1 MSEIA
6 EFTRHLGNY
15 LPAPDV
21 ALVARAFEFSES
33 AHRGQFRKSGE
44 PYITHPLAVASILSQ
59 WRLDAQGL
67 AAALLHDVMEDT
79 SVTKGELE
87 KKFGKP
93 VADMVDGVSKLDQ
106 IEFDSRE
113 EAQAESFRKMLL
125 AMARDVR
132 VILIKLA
139 DRLHNMR
146 TLDAMAQTHK
156 KRIAKETLDIYAPIA
171 NRLGLNALFLELQDL
186 CFKHL
191 YPLRYRILAKAV
203 KAARGNRREV
213 MNRLLDVIREGFAK
227 SGLVAVVTG
236 REKTIFSVYKKMR
249 EKHYTFSQ
257 VFDIYGVRVLVP
269 DKTSCYS
276 ALGVLH
282 ELYKPIPGKFK
293 DYVAIPKANGYQSL
307 HSTLFGP
314 FGTPLEVQIRTH
326 DMHRV
331 AEAGV
336 AAHWLYKTDGE
347 LDLAEAQKETSRWLQ
362 SLLEIQ
368 SESGDSKEFLEH
380 IKGDLFPDEI
390 YVFTPKGKI
399 MALPRGA
406 TAVDFAY
413 GVHTDIGHH
422 CVAARI
428 NYELLPLRTELKNGD
443 HVEILTSPTARPNPS
458 WLSFVST
465 GKARS
470 RIRHYLKGLQQKESA
485 ALGERLLNQALATL
499 KVEPESITWDRWEVI
514 AKEYGTK
521 THIEILADIGLGK
534 RHSFVVAQ
542 ALTKTSGKSDD
553 PQSMANARLGSLT
566 LRGVEGVAIQYAKC
580 CRPIPGD
587 TILGQF
593 RRGQGLLVHSR
604 DCVTLRKQRNWST
617 SNGRPMSRAHS
628 KPACACSSRT
638 GAACSP
644 NSPPPSPT
652 PRRTSTRYRWS
663 GRAAAK
669 SWPCSLPCRYATARI
684 WRRSCAR
691 CDGFR
696 RSGACRE
703 RGPDPAAAARNRGR
717 IHHVASSSAVAPI
730 DIHQ

>member
-21 ALVARAFEFSES
+21 ALVERAFAFSDS

-79 SVTKGELE
+79 TVTKGEIE
-87 KKFGKP
+87 TSFGKR

-106 IEFDSRE
+106 IEFTSRE

-125 AMARDVR
+125 AMAQDVR

-146 TLDAMAQTHK
+146 TLDAMAPAHRR
-156 KRIAKETLDIYAPIA
+156 RIARETVDIYAPIA
-171 NRLGLNALFLELQDL
+171 NRLGLNALYLELQDL
-186 CFKHL
+186 AFKHL
-191 YPLRYRILAKAV
+191 YPMRYRVLAGAI

-213 MNRLLDVIREGFAK
+213 MNRLLDVIRDGFAK
-227 SGLVAVVTG
+227 AGIHASVSG
-236 REKTIFSVYKKMR
+236 REKTVFSVYKKMR
-249 EKHYTFSQ
+249 EKRYTFSQ

-269 DKTSCYS
+269 AATDCYA

-282 ELYKPIPGKFK
+282 SLYKPIPGKFK
-293 DYVAIPKANGYQSL
+293 DYIAIPKANGYQSL
-307 HSTLFGP
+307 HTTLFGP
-314 FGTPLEVQIRTH
+314 FGTPLEAQIRTH
-326 DMHRV
+326 DMHRL

-336 AAHWLYKTDGE
+336 AAHWLYKAGGE
-347 LDLAEAQKETSRWLQ
+347 LDLAEAQQQTHRWLQ

-368 SESGDSKEFLEH
+368 SESRDSKEFLEH

-413 GVHTDIGHH
+413 AVHTDIGHH

-428 NYELLPLRTELKNGD
+428 NYEQMPLRTELKNGD
-443 HVEILTSPTARPNPS
+443 QVEILTSPTARPNPS
-458 WLSFVST
+458 WVSFVAT

-470 RIRHYLKGLQQKESA
+470 RIRHFLKGLQQKESA
-485 ALGERLLNQALATL
+485 ALGERMLAQALATL
-499 KVEPESITWDRWEVI
+499 KVEPESISWDRWEAL
-514 AKEYGTK
+514 AKEFGAK
-521 THIEILADIGLGK
+521 SQLEILADIGLGK
-534 RHSFVVAQ
+534 RLSFAVAQ
-542 ALTKTSGKSDD
+542 ALTRPVGKDEAALPVAPAKPSAL
-553 PQSMANARLGSLT
+553 S

-580 CRPIPGD
+580 CRPVPGD
-587 TILGQF
+587 TIVGQF
-593 RRGQGLLVHSR
+593 RKGQGLAVHTR
-604 DCVTLRKQRNWST
+604 DCITLKKQRVDVEQLIDVEW
-617 SNGRPMSRAHS
+617 AHDVQGVFD
-628 KPACACSSRT
+628 AGIRLLVAD
-638 GAACSP
+638 
-644 NSPPPSPT
+644 
-652 PRRTSTRYRWS
+652 RR
-663 GRAAAK
+663 GLLAD
-669 SWPCSLPCRYATARI
+669 LATAI
-684 WRRSCAR
+684 
-691 CDGFR
+691 
-696 RSGACRE
+696 SGAEANIDNVSME
-703 RGPDPAAAARNRGR
+703 RPDGGEVLAMFFSVQVRDRRHLADVIRALKRIADVRRVQRART
-717 IHHVASSSAVAPI
+717 
-730 DIHQ
+730 

>member
-6 EFTRHLGNY
+6 EFTRHLGHY
-15 LPAPDV
+15 LPPPDV
-21 ALVARAFEFSES
+21 ALVSRAFEFSET

-79 SVTKGELE
+79 SVTKNELE
-87 KKFGKP
+87 STFGKP

-106 IEFDSRE
+106 IEFTSHED
-113 EAQAESFRKMLL
+113 AQAESFRKMLL

-146 TLDAMAQTHK
+146 TLDAMAPTHR
-156 KRIAKETLDIYAPIA
+156 KRIAHETLDIYAPIA
-171 NRLGLNALFLELQDL
+171 NRLGLNSLYLELQDL
-186 CFKHL
+186 SFKHL
-191 YPLRYRILAKAV
+191 YPLRYRILANAI
-203 KAARGNRREV
+203 KAARGNRREI
-213 MNRLLDVIREGFAK
+213 MNRLLDVIREGLAK
-227 SGLVAVVTG
+227 ADLMAAVTG
-236 REKTIFSVYKKMR
+236 REKTIYSVYKKMR

-257 VFDIYGVRVLVP
+257 VFDIYGVRILVA
-269 DKTSCYS
+269 DQTACYA

-282 ELYKPIPGKFK
+282 QLYKPIPGKFK
-293 DYVAIPKANGYQSL
+293 DYVAIPKGNGYQSL
-307 HSTLFGP
+307 HTTLFGP
-314 FGTPLEVQIRTH
+314 FGTPLEAQLRTH

-336 AAHWLYKTDGE
+336 AAHWLYKSGSV
-347 LDLAEAQKETSRWLQ
+347 LDLAQAQRDTSRWLQ

-422 CVAARI
+422 CVATRI
-428 NYELLPLRTELKNGD
+428 NYELLPLRSELKNGD
-443 HVEILTSPTARPNPS
+443 HVEILTAPTAHPNPS
-458 WLSFVST
+458 WLSFVAT

-470 RIRHYLKGLQQKESA
+470 RIRHYLKGLQQRESA
-485 ALGERLLNQALATL
+485 VLGERLLNQALATFN
-499 KVEPESITWDRWEVI
+499 VEPEAIMWDRWE
-514 AKEYGTK
+514 ALANEYGAK
-521 THIEILADIGLGK
+521 SQLEVLADIGLGK
-534 RHSFVVAQ
+534 RMSFVVAQ
-542 ALTKTSGKSDD
+542 ALTKAASKSDIAHKD
-553 PQSMANARLGSLT
+553 ATATKPASLT

-587 TILGQF
+587 IVVGQF
-593 RRGQGLLVHSR
+593 RRGQGLLVHIRS
-604 DCVTLRKQRNWST
+604 CVTLKKQRFDSSEIVDVEWAPDVDGVFETGVRLLISDRRGLLADLAMAIADADANIDTVSLE
-617 SNGRPMSRAHS
+617 RPDGGDVLAMFFGVQVRD
-628 KPACACSSRT
+628 
-638 GAACSP
+638 
-644 NSPPPSPT
+644 
-652 PRRTSTRYRWS
+652 RRH
-663 GRAAAK
+663 
-669 SWPCSLPCRYATARI
+669 LARI
-684 WRRSCAR
+684 MRALKRVPNVKR
-691 CDGFR
+691 VQR
-696 RSGACRE
+696 TRT
-703 RGPDPAAAARNRGR
+703 
-717 IHHVASSSAVAPI
+717 
-730 DIHQ
+730 

>member
-6 EFTRHLGNY
+6 EFTRHLGHY
-15 LPAPDV
+15 LPPPDV
-21 ALVARAFEFSES
+21 ALVSRAFEFSET

-79 SVTKGELE
+79 SVTKNELE
-87 KKFGKP
+87 STFGKP

-106 IEFDSRE
+106 IEFTSHED
-113 EAQAESFRKMLL
+113 AQAESFRKMLL

-146 TLDAMAQTHK
+146 TLDAMAPTHR
-156 KRIAKETLDIYAPIA
+156 KRIAHETLDIYAPIA
-171 NRLGLNALFLELQDL
+171 NRLGLNSLYLELQDL
-186 CFKHL
+186 SFKHL
-191 YPLRYRILAKAV
+191 YPLRYRILANAI
-203 KAARGNRREV
+203 KAARGNRREI
-213 MNRLLDVIREGFAK
+213 MNRLLDVIREGLAK
-227 SGLVAVVTG
+227 ADLMAAVTG
-236 REKTIFSVYKKMR
+236 REKTIYSVYKKMR

-257 VFDIYGVRVLVP
+257 VFDIYGVRILVA
-269 DKTSCYS
+269 DQTACYA

-282 ELYKPIPGKFK
+282 QLYKPIPGKFK
-293 DYVAIPKANGYQSL
+293 DYVAIPKGNGYQSL
-307 HSTLFGP
+307 HTTLFGP
-314 FGTPLEVQIRTH
+314 FGTPLEAQLRTH

-336 AAHWLYKTDGE
+336 AAHWLYKSGSV
-347 LDLAEAQKETSRWLQ
+347 LDLAQAQRDTSRWLQ

-422 CVAARI
+422 CVATRI
-428 NYELLPLRTELKNGD
+428 NYELLPLRSELKNGD
-443 HVEILTSPTARPNPS
+443 HVEILTAPTAHPNPS
-458 WLSFVST
+458 WLSFVAT

-470 RIRHYLKGLQQKESA
+470 RIRHYLKGLQQRESA
-485 ALGERLLNQALATL
+485 VLGERLLNQALATFN
-499 KVEPESITWDRWEVI
+499 VEPEAIMWDRWE
-514 AKEYGTK
+514 ALATEYGAK
-521 THIEILADIGLGK
+521 SQLEVLADIGLGK
-534 RHSFVVAQ
+534 RMSFVVAQ
-542 ALTKTSGKSDD
+542 ALTKAASKSDIAHKD
-553 PQSMANARLGSLT
+553 ATATKPASLT

-587 TILGQF
+587 IVVGQF
-593 RRGQGLLVHSR
+593 RRGQGLLVHIRS
-604 DCVTLRKQRNWST
+604 CVTLKKQRFDSSEIVDVEWAPDVDGVFETGVRLLISDRRGLLADLAMAIADADANIDTVSLE
-617 SNGRPMSRAHS
+617 RPDGGDVLAMFFGVQVRD
-628 KPACACSSRT
+628 
-638 GAACSP
+638 
-644 NSPPPSPT
+644 
-652 PRRTSTRYRWS
+652 RRH
-663 GRAAAK
+663 
-669 SWPCSLPCRYATARI
+669 LARI
-684 WRRSCAR
+684 MRALKRVPNVKR
-691 CDGFR
+691 VQR
-696 RSGACRE
+696 TRT
-703 RGPDPAAAARNRGR
+703 
-717 IHHVASSSAVAPI
+717 
-730 DIHQ
+730 

>member
-6 EFTRHLGNY
+6 EFTRHLGHY

-21 ALVARAFEFSES
+21 ALVERAFEFSET

-59 WRLDAQGL
+59 WRIDAEGL

-79 SVTKGELE
+79 SVTRTQLE
-87 KKFGKP
+87 STFGRP
-93 VADMVDGVSKLDQ
+93 VAEMVDGVSKLDQ
-106 IEFDSRE
+106 IEFSTRE

-146 TLDAMAQTHK
+146 TLDAMAHAHRR
-156 KRIAKETLDIYAPIA
+156 RIARETLDIYAPIA
-171 NRLGLNALFLELQDL
+171 NRLGLNSLYLELQDL
-186 CFKHL
+186 SFKHL
-191 YPLRYRILAKAV
+191 YPMRYRILAGAI

-213 MNRLLDVIREGFAK
+213 MNRLLDVLREGLAHAQIPAT
-227 SGLVAVVTG
+227 VAG
-236 REKTIFSVYKKMR
+236 REKTIYSVYKKML

-257 VFDIYGVRVLVP
+257 VFDIYGVRVLVA
-269 DKTSCYS
+269 DKNACYA

-307 HSTLFGP
+307 HTTLFGP
-314 FGTPLEVQIRTH
+314 FGTPLEAQIRTH
-326 DMHRV
+326 DMHRI

-336 AAHWLYKTDGE
+336 AAHWLYKSGGQ
-347 LDLAEAQKETSRWLQ
+347 LDLAEAQRETHRWLQ

-368 SESGDSKEFLEH
+368 SESRDSKEFLEH
-380 IKGDLFPDEI
+380 IKGDLFPEEI

-458 WLSFVST
+458 WLSFVAT

-499 KVEPESITWDRWEVI
+499 KVEPEAISWDRWEAV

-521 THIEILADIGLGK
+521 SHLDILADIGLGK
-534 RHSFVVAQ
+534 RLSFVVAQ
-542 ALTKTSGKSDD
+542 ALTRPHGKGDE
-553 PQSMANARLGSLT
+553 PTAPTKPGALT
-566 LRGVEGVAIQYAKC
+566 LRGVEGVAIQYARC

-587 TILGQF
+587 AIVGQF
-593 RRGQGLLVHSR
+593 RKGQGLIVHLR
-604 DCVTLRKQRNWST
+604 ECVTLRKQRVEIGELVDVEWSSDVQGVFDAGVRVLVSDRRGLLADLAT
-617 SNGRPMSRAHS
+617 SIGNADANIDTVSMERPDGSEVLAMFFSVQVRDRKHLAQVMRAMRHVPDV
-628 KPACACSSRT
+628 KRVQRART
-638 GAACSP
+638 
-644 NSPPPSPT
+644 
-652 PRRTSTRYRWS
+652 
-663 GRAAAK
+663 
-669 SWPCSLPCRYATARI
+669 
-684 WRRSCAR
+684 
-691 CDGFR
+691 
-696 RSGACRE
+696 
-703 RGPDPAAAARNRGR
+703 
-717 IHHVASSSAVAPI
+717 
-730 DIHQ
+730 

>member
-6 EFTRHLGNY
+6 EFTKHLGHY
-15 LPAPDV
+15 LGAPDV
-21 ALVARAFEFSES
+21 ALVSRAFEFSES

-79 SVTKGELE
+79 SVTKNELE
-87 KKFGKP
+87 KSFGKP

-106 IEFDSRE
+106 IEFTSRE
-113 EAQAESFRKMLL
+113 EVQAESFRKMLL

-146 TLDAMAQTHK
+146 TLDAMAPAHRR
-156 KRIAKETLDIYAPIA
+156 RIAKETLDIYAPIA
-171 NRLGLNALFLELQDL
+171 NRLGLNSLFLELQDL
-186 CFKHL
+186 SFKHL
-191 YPLRYRILAKAV
+191 NPMRYRILAGAI

-213 MNRLLDVIREGFAK
+213 MNRLLDVIREGLAK
-227 SGLVAVVTG
+227 EHVLAVVSG
-236 REKTIFSVYKKMR
+236 REKTIYSVYKKMR
-249 EKHYTFSQ
+249 EKHYSFAQ
-257 VFDIYGVRVLVP
+257 VFDIYGVRILVA
-269 DKTSCYS
+269 DKTNCYA

-307 HSTLFGP
+307 HTTLFGP

-336 AAHWLYKTDGE
+336 AAHWLYKAGGE
-347 LDLAEAQKETSRWLQ
+347 LDLAEAQRETTRWLQ

-458 WLSFVST
+458 WLSFVAT

-485 ALGERLLNQALATL
+485 ALGERLLGQALATL
-499 KVEPESITWDRWEVI
+499 KVEPEMISWDRWEAL
-514 AKEYGTK
+514 AKEYGAK
-521 THIEILADIGLGK
+521 SQLDILADIGLGK
-534 RHSFVVAQ
+534 RLSFVVAQ
-542 ALTKTSGKSDD
+542 ALTKGPGKADET
-553 PQSMANARLGSLT
+553 PAPTAAKQSALT

-580 CRPIPGD
+580 CRPVPGD
-587 TILGQF
+587 TIVGQF
-593 RRGQGLLVHSR
+593 RRGHGLLVHTR
-604 DCVTLRKQRNWST
+604 ECVTLKKQRLDASELVDVEWASDVQGVFETGIRLLVADRRGLLADVALAIADAGANIDTVSME
-617 SNGRPMSRAHS
+617 RPDGGDVLAMFFGVQVRDRRHLAQVLRSLRRVPDVRRAQ
-628 KPACACSSRT
+628 RT
-638 GAACSP
+638 
-644 NSPPPSPT
+644 
-652 PRRTSTRYRWS
+652 RT
-663 GRAAAK
+663 
-669 SWPCSLPCRYATARI
+669 
-684 WRRSCAR
+684 
-691 CDGFR
+691 
-696 RSGACRE
+696 
-703 RGPDPAAAARNRGR
+703 
-717 IHHVASSSAVAPI
+717 
-730 DIHQ
+730 

>member
-1 MSEIA
+1 MSEIV
-6 EFTRHLGNY
+6 EFTRHLGHY
-15 LPAPDV
+15 LPRPDI
-21 ALVARAFEFSES
+21 ALVERAFEFSET

-59 WRLDAQGL
+59 WRLDAEGL

-79 SVTKGELE
+79 SVTRGELE
-87 KKFGKP
+87 NTFGKS
-93 VADMVDGVSKLDQ
+93 VAEMVDGVSKLDQ
-106 IEFDSRE
+106 IEFASRE
-113 EAQAESFRKMLL
+113 DAQAENFRKMLL

-146 TLDAMAQTHK
+146 TLDAMAPTHR
-156 KRIAKETLDIYAPIA
+156 KRIARETLDIYAPIA
-171 NRLGLNALFLELQDL
+171 NRLGLNALYLELQDL
-186 CFKHL
+186 SFKHL
-191 YPLRYRILAKAV
+191 YPMRYRILAQAIKT
-203 KAARGNRREV
+203 ARGNRREV
-213 MNRLLDVIREGFAK
+213 MNRLIEVIREGLNKA
-227 SGLVAVVTG
+227 GIPAVVSG
-236 REKTIFSVYKKMR
+236 REKTVYSAYKKMR
-249 EKHYTFSQ
+249 EKRYTFSQ
-257 VFDIYGVRVLVP
+257 VFDIYGVRIQVA
-269 DKTSCYS
+269 DKTACYA

-307 HSTLFGP
+307 HTTLFGP
-314 FGTPLEVQIRTH
+314 FGTPLEVQLRTH
-326 DMHRV
+326 EMHRV
-331 AEAGV
+331 AETGV
-336 AAHWLYKTDGE
+336 AAHWLYKAGGP
-347 LDLAEAQKETSRWLQ
+347 LDLAEAQRETHRWLQ

-368 SESGDSKEFLEH
+368 SESRDSKEFLEH

-458 WLSFVST
+458 WLSFVAT

-499 KVEPESITWDRWEVI
+499 KVEPDAIAWDRWEAL

-521 THIEILADIGLGK
+521 SQLEILADIGLGK
-534 RHSFVVAQ
+534 RLSFVVAQ
-542 ALTKTSGKSDD
+542 ALTRQPGKEEAVVTAA
-553 PQSMANARLGSLT
+553 PNKGGSLT

-587 TILGQF
+587 AIVAQF
-593 RRGQGLLVHSR
+593 RKGQGLIVHQR
-604 DCVTLRKQRNWST
+604 DCVTLKKQRVDAGELVDVEWAPDVSGIFEAGIRALVADRRGLLADLATVISDAEVNIDTVSMERPDGGEVLAIFFGVQVRDRKQLAQVI
-617 SNGRPMSRAHS
+617 RAL
-628 KPACACSSRT
+628 KRVPEVKRIARART
-638 GAACSP
+638 
-644 NSPPPSPT
+644 
-652 PRRTSTRYRWS
+652 
-663 GRAAAK
+663 
-669 SWPCSLPCRYATARI
+669 
-684 WRRSCAR
+684 
-691 CDGFR
+691 
-696 RSGACRE
+696 
-703 RGPDPAAAARNRGR
+703 
-717 IHHVASSSAVAPI
+717 
-730 DIHQ
+730 

>member
-6 EFTRHLGNY
+6 EFTRHLGHY

-21 ALVARAFEFSES
+21 ALVSRAFEFSDS
-33 AHRGQFRKSGE
+33 AHRGQYRKSGE

-79 SVTKGELE
+79 SVTKNELE

-146 TLDAMAQTHK
+146 TLDAMAQAHK

-171 NRLGLNALFLELQDL
+171 NRLGLNALYLELQDL

-191 YPLRYRILAKAV
+191 YPLRYRILAKAI

-227 SGLVAVVTG
+227 SDLIAVVTG

-269 DKTSCYS
+269 DKTTCYA

-326 DMHRV
+326 DMHRI

-336 AAHWLYKTDGE
+336 AAHWLYKAGGE
-347 LDLAEAQKETSRWLQ
+347 LDLAEAQRETSRWLQ

-368 SESGDSKEFLEH
+368 SESGDSK
-380 IKGDLFPDEI
+380 DSP
-390 YVFTPKGKI
+390 TRSTCSRRR
-399 MALPRGA
+399 ARSWR
-406 TAVDFAY
+406 
-413 GVHTDIGHH
+413 
-422 CVAARI
+422 CRAARPRWI
-428 NYELLPLRTELKNGD
+428 SRMACTRTSAT
-443 HVEILTSPTARPNPS
+443 IASPRE
-458 WLSFVST
+458 ST
-465 GKARS
+465 T
-470 RIRHYLKGLQQKESA
+470 
-485 ALGERLLNQALATL
+485 N
-499 KVEPESITWDRWEVI
+499 
-514 AKEYGTK
+514 
-521 THIEILADIGLGK
+521 
-534 RHSFVVAQ
+534 
-542 ALTKTSGKSDD
+542 
-553 PQSMANARLGSLT
+553 
-566 LRGVEGVAIQYAKC
+566 C
-580 CRPIPGD
+580 CR
-587 TILGQF
+587 
-593 RRGQGLLVHSR
+593 
-604 DCVTLRKQRNWST
+604 
-617 SNGRPMSRAHS
+617 
-628 KPACACSSRT
+628 CAPSSRT
-638 GAACSP
+638 
-644 NSPPPSPT
+644 
-652 PRRTSTRYRWS
+652 
-663 GRAAAK
+663 
-669 SWPCSLPCRYATARI
+669 ATI
-684 WRRSCAR
+684 SRS
-691 CDGFR
+691 
-696 RSGACRE
+696 
-703 RGPDPAAAARNRGR
+703 
-717 IHHVASSSAVAPI
+717 
-730 DIHQ
+730 

>member
-6 EFTRHLGNY
+6 EFTRHLGHY

-21 ALVARAFEFSES
+21 ALVSRAFEFSES
-33 AHRGQFRKSGE
+33 AHRGQYRKSGE

-146 TLDAMAQTHK
+146 TLDAMAQAHK

-171 NRLGLNALFLELQDL
+171 NRLGLNALYLELQDL

-191 YPLRYRILAKAV
+191 YPLRYRILAKAI

-227 SGLVAVVTG
+227 SDLIAVVTG
-236 REKTIFSVYKKMR
+236 REKTIFSVYKKMK

-257 VFDIYGVRVLVP
+257 VFDIYGVRILVA
-269 DKTSCYS
+269 DKTGCYA

-307 HSTLFGP
+307 HTTLFGP

-336 AAHWLYKTDGE
+336 AAHWLYKAGGE
-347 LDLAEAQKETSRWLQ
+347 LDLAEAQRETSRWLQ

-499 KVEPESITWDRWEVI
+499 KVEPESITWDRWEAV

-534 RHSFVVAQ
+534 RLSFVVAQ
-542 ALTKTSGKSDD
+542 ALTKIGGKTDDAPAATSAK
-553 PQSMANARLGSLT
+553 LGSLD
-566 LRGVEGVAIQYAKC
+566 VA
-580 CRPIPGD
+580 RRR
-587 TILGQF
+587 
-593 RRGQGLLVHSR
+593 RRGHPVREVLPPDSR
-604 DCVTLRKQRNWST
+604 
-617 SNGRPMSRAHS
+617 
-628 KPACACSSRT
+628 
-638 GAACSP
+638 
-644 NSPPPSPT
+644 
-652 PRRTSTRYRWS
+652 
-663 GRAAAK
+663 
-669 SWPCSLPCRYATARI
+669 RYASSA
-684 WRRSCAR
+684 S
-691 CDGFR
+691 
-696 RSGACRE
+696 S
-703 RGPDPAAAARNRGR
+703 AAARDCSCT
-717 IHHVASSSAVAPI
+717 AATA
-730 DIHQ
+730 

>member
-6 EFTRHLGNY
+6 EFTKHLGHY
-15 LPAPDV
+15 LPPPDV
-21 ALVARAFEFSES
+21 ALVSRAFEFSES

-79 SVTKGELE
+79 SVTKTELE
-87 KKFGKP
+87 KSFGKP

-106 IEFDSRE
+106 IAFNSRE
-113 EAQAESFRKMLL
+113 DVQAESFRKMLL

-146 TLDAMAQTHK
+146 TLDAMALAHRR
-156 KRIAKETLDIYAPIA
+156 RIARETIDIYAPIA
-171 NRLGLNALFLELQDL
+171 NRLGLNSLYLELQDL
-186 CFKHL
+186 SFKHL
-191 YPLRYRILAKAV
+191 NPMRYRILAGAI

-213 MNRLLDVIREGFAK
+213 MNRLLDVIREGLAK
-227 SGLVAVVTG
+227 EHVLAVVSG
-236 REKTIFSVYKKMR
+236 REKTIYSVYKKMR
-249 EKHYTFSQ
+249 EKRYSFAQ
-257 VFDIYGVRVLVP
+257 VFDIYGVRILVA
-269 DKTSCYS
+269 DRTNTYA

-307 HSTLFGP
+307 HTTLFGP

-336 AAHWLYKTDGE
+336 AAHWLYKAGGE
-347 LDLAEAQKETSRWLQ
+347 LDLAEAQRETSRWLQ

-368 SESGDSKEFLEH
+368 SESGDSREFLEH

-443 HVEILTSPTARPNPS
+443 HVEILSSPTARPNPS
-458 WLSFVST
+458 WLSFVAT

-485 ALGERLLNQALATL
+485 ALGERLLGQALATL
-499 KVEPESITWDRWEVI
+499 KVEPEAISWDRWEAL
-514 AKEYGTK
+514 AKEYGAK
-521 THIEILADIGLGK
+521 SQLDILADIGLGK
-534 RHSFVVAQ
+534 RLSFVVAQ
-542 ALTKTSGKSDD
+542 ALTRVPGKADES
-553 PQSMANARLGSLT
+553 PATPNAKLGSLT

-580 CRPIPGD
+580 CRPVPGD
-587 TILGQF
+587 VVVGQF
-593 RRGQGLLVHSR
+593 RRGHGLLVHTR
-604 DCVTLRKQRNWST
+604 ECVTLKKQRLDATELVDVEWAPDVEGVFETGIRLLVADRRGLLADVALAIADAGANIDTVSME
-617 SNGRPMSRAHS
+617 RPDGGDVIAMFFGVQVRD
-628 KPACACSSRT
+628 
-638 GAACSP
+638 
-644 NSPPPSPT
+644 
-652 PRRTSTRYRWS
+652 RRHLAQVLRSLRRVPDVK
-663 GRAAAK
+663 RAA
-669 SWPCSLPCRYATARI
+669 RTRT
-684 WRRSCAR
+684 
-691 CDGFR
+691 
-696 RSGACRE
+696 
-703 RGPDPAAAARNRGR
+703 
-717 IHHVASSSAVAPI
+717 
-730 DIHQ
+730 